1 MNQYPEWKN
10 ALVLAVIIIGAF
22 FAMPNL
28 FDKDP
33 AVQVSA
39 GRYGS
44 IDLALMTKVETALKA
59 QAINYTRAELQD
71 NRLLVRLADAE
82 TQLQAKEVLNNEIK
96 GDYTIALNLASTT
109 PSWLASMGAKAMNL
123 GLDLRGG
130 VHFLMEVDMDA
141 AVKLALESFA
151 SEFRALLRDE
161 KIRYKRI
168 QVEADKIVIGFR
180 NIEHRDNA
188 TNKIKDDYK
197 DVKIVPVEVGTTP
210 SLAVNL
216 TEALIRETKQTAL
229 QQNITTLRN
238 RINELGV
245 AEPTVQQQG
254 DSRIVVQL
262 PGVQDTAQ
270 AKKILGATATLE
282 FRLVDYENEAQDAIN
297 GRVPSNSKLYY
308 HRDGRPYLL
317 KKQVMLTGEHIINST
332 STLDPDS
339 GTPAVSV
346 TLDGKGS
353 RIFSKVTGDN
363 IGNPMAVVFIES
375 KTETRKIDG
384 EIVKVRRQLPQIISV
399 ATIRDQLAKK
409 FQITGLDSGAEASE
423 LALLLRAGALAAPI
437 EIVEERTVG
446 PSLGQ
451 DNIDQGF
458 QSVMIGFAFVLV
470 FMIIWYRIFGAVA
483 NLALAANLVLIVAL
497 LSLLQATL
505 TLPGIAGIVLTVG
518 MAVDANVLIFER
530 IREELRVGNTAQA
543 SIDAGYGK
551 AFSTIADANITT
563 LIAAIVLFSF
573 GTGSIKG
580 FAVTLSLGILTS
592 MFTAIMGTRAAVNL
606 IYGRKSQAKLSI

>member
-1 MNQYPEWKN
+1 MNQYPFWKN
-10 ALVLAVIIIGAF
+10 LLVIAVIVIAGI

-28 FDKDP
+28 FDDDP

-39 GRYGS
+39 TRMGKVDLDLLAQVEASLKSAS
-44 IDLALMTKVETALKA
+44 ITYKRAAL
-59 QAINYTRAELQD
+59 D
-71 NRLLVRLADAE
+71 NERLLVRFEDAE
-82 TQLQAKEVLNNEIK
+82 TQLKAKKVLAETVGEKYIV
-96 GDYTIALNLASTT
+96 ALNMAATT
-109 PSWLASMGAKAMNL
+109 PSWLAALGAEPMNL

-141 AVKLALESFA
+141 AVKQALNNYA
-151 SEFRALLRDE
+151 SEIRVLLRDD
-161 KIRYKRI
+161 KIRYKQI
-168 QVEADKIVIGFR
+168 QIEDEHLVVKPRNQEHLEKAVDKIKTNLDQVVVTVI
-180 NIEHRDNA
+180 
-188 TNKIKDDYK
+188 DDAA
-197 DVKIVPVEVGTTP
+197 VPTVTI
-210 SLAVNL
+210 AL
-216 TEALIRETKQTAL
+216 TEQALRETRLLAL

-254 DSRIVVQL
+254 DNRIVVQL

-282 FRLVDYENEAQDAIN
+282 FRMVDTEHDVQDALD
-297 GRVPSNSKLYY
+297 GRVPPNAKLYH

-317 KKQVMLTGEHIINST
+317 KTRVMLTGEHIINAQST
-332 STLDPDS
+332 IDGQNGS
-339 GTPAVSV
+339 PAVSI
-346 TLDGKGS
+346 TLDGKGA
-353 RIFSKVTGDN
+353 RMFSNATRDN
-363 IGNPMAVVFIES
+363 INKPMAVVFIES
-375 KTETRKIDG
+375 KSETRIVDG
-384 EIVKVRRQLPQIISV
+384 EEIKKRILLPEVINV
-399 ATIRDQLAKK
+399 ATIRDQLSKK
-409 FQITGLDSGAEASE
+409 FQITGLDSTTEARD

-437 EIVEERTVG
+437 DIVEERTVG

-458 QSVMIGFAFVLV
+458 KSVVIGFVFVLV
-470 FMIIWYRIFGAVA
+470 FMIIWYRVFGMVA

-497 LSLLQATL
+497 LSMLQATL

-530 IREELRVGNTAQA
+530 IREELRVGNSPQS
-543 SIDAGYGK
+543 SINAGYGK

-563 LIAAIVLFSF
+563 LIAAIVLFGF
-573 GTGSIKG
+573 GTGTIKG

-592 MFTAIMGTRAAVNL
+592 MFTAIMGTRAVVNM
-606 IYGRKSQAKLSI
+606 IYGRQHRPTLSI

>member
-1 MNQYPEWKN
+1 MNQYPAWKN

-188 TNKIKDDYK
+188 TTKIKDNYK

-606 IYGRKSQAKLSI
+606 IYGRKSQVKLSI

>member
-1 MNQYPEWKN
+1 MNQYPAWKN

-180 NIEHRDNA
+180 NIEHLDNA
-188 TNKIKDDYK
+188 TTKIKDNYK

>member
-1 MNQYPEWKN
+1 MNQYPAWKN

-44 IDLALMTKVETALKA
+44 IDLELMTKVETALKA

-109 PSWLASMGAKAMNL
+109 PSWLASMGAEAMNL

-161 KIRYKRI
+161 KIRYKKI
-168 QVEADKIVIGFR
+168 QVEDGKVVIGFR
-180 NIEHRDNA
+180 NTEHRDNA
-188 TNKIKDDYK
+188 LIKIKDDYN
-197 DVKIVPVEVGTTP
+197 DIEIAAVEIGTTP

-216 TEALIRETKQTAL
+216 TDSLIRETKQTAL
-229 QQNITTLRN
+229 QQNIITLRN

-282 FRLVDYENEAQDAIN
+282 FRLVDYEN
-297 GRVPSNSKLYY
+297 
-308 HRDGRPYLL
+308 
-317 KKQVMLTGEHIINST
+317 
-332 STLDPDS
+332 
-339 GTPAVSV
+339 
-346 TLDGKGS
+346 
-353 RIFSKVTGDN
+353 
-363 IGNPMAVVFIES
+363 
-375 KTETRKIDG
+375 
-384 EIVKVRRQLPQIISV
+384 
-399 ATIRDQLAKK
+399 
-409 FQITGLDSGAEASE
+409 
-423 LALLLRAGALAAPI
+423 
-437 EIVEERTVG
+437 
-446 PSLGQ
+446 
-451 DNIDQGF
+451 
-458 QSVMIGFAFVLV
+458 
-470 FMIIWYRIFGAVA
+470 
-483 NLALAANLVLIVAL
+483 
-497 LSLLQATL
+497 
-505 TLPGIAGIVLTVG
+505 
-518 MAVDANVLIFER
+518 
-530 IREELRVGNTAQA
+530 
-543 SIDAGYGK
+543 
-551 AFSTIADANITT
+551 
-563 LIAAIVLFSF
+563 
-573 GTGSIKG
+573 
-580 FAVTLSLGILTS
+580 
-592 MFTAIMGTRAAVNL
+592 
-606 IYGRKSQAKLSI
+606 

>member
-1 MNQYPEWKN
+1 MNQYPAWKN

-470 FMIIWYRIFGAVA
+470 FMIIWYRIFGAVV

>member
-1 MNQYPEWKN
+1 MNQYPAWKN
-10 ALVLAVIIIGAF
+10 ALVLSVIIIGAF

-188 TNKIKDDYK
+188 TTKIKDNYK

-606 IYGRKSQAKLSI
+606 IYGRKSQVKLSI